1 MGKGGGGGGAP
12 TQQTAYQTNV
22 PEYAKPYVTNML
34 EATQNQLFNMDG
46 GGISGFKPYQPYSSD
61 VNNYVAGFSPMQ
73 QQAQRG
79 IAGLQMPGQFNDA
92 SNMAQQA
99 GLASLNAQYNPMSA
113 RYNQVRGAQTQAA
126 QMGNAPMSQAAT
138 GSGQDMQAA
147 TGSAQDMQA
156 AQMGGSPQA
165 QAAAMQAA
173 QMGNS
178 PQSQAAAM
186 QAAQMGNS
194 PQAQAAAMQAA
205 QLGNTPLAQA
215 AQFGGPRDV
224 NAQNVGTQDYTG
236 QNVSNYMN
244 PYLKGALDPQLA
256 EVQRQYDITGA
267 QQQSGATKS
276 GAFGGSREAL
286 MAAENQRN
294 AGLAKNQI
302 IGQGYNQAFNN
313 AQQQFNAQ
321 QQASL
326 QAQQANQGANLQ
338 AGISNQNMG
347 YNTGL
352 QNAQLQQQANLA
364 NQGLMGQYGLQQG
377 QFGQAANQANQQ
389 AQMQANLANQSLAGQ
404 YGLQQGQ
411 FGQAANQANQQAQ
424 QQTNLA
430 NQALAGQ
437 YGMQQGQ
444 FGQAANQFNA
454 GNQQQANLANQ
465 AMAGQYGMQQ
475 GQFNQ
480 AANQANQAARN
491 QFGLSNLANQQT
503 ANQANQAAQNQFG
516 MANLSNRQQSGL
528 ANQALMG
535 QYGMQQGQFN
545 QAANL
550 ANQQSRNQA
559 NLANQQAQL
568 QAQQQNIGQQQFGAN
583 YRMQGLGQAGQM
595 AGQLAGIGGQQ
606 LQAQQ
611 GIYGMQNQI
620 GAQQQAQEQ
629 AKINQAIQDYAT
641 QQQYPMMQ
649 LGLMSNMLRGLPM
662 QATNVQSYQAQAPVA
677 QQAAGLLG
685 AYNAYSGGRKA
696 GGVIKDYKKGGV
708 TRGIPGYKSGVLVG
722 LEDDIGD
729 ISQMDSYAPPMQR
742 QLPKLAQQTASPGLK
757 QMIGAQQAEDA
768 MGQQMAGVA
777 AAPTGG
783 LGMNMAEGGIVP
795 RFAGEDTSLVTEP
808 ISGVAYPYTTPE
820 EYMTRKQNLAD
831 TRLKDIEERLSPEEK
846 AFRERTAERLSGLDL
861 KKNKAERMNAAL
873 AFLEAGSTVGG
884 LGTAAIAGSKKYM
897 LGQADIEKNYTDM
910 QDNLMKSAAEQK
922 VALRKDAAGD
932 AAGALAASEKA
943 AEFSQKAKKD
953 QNDADFAEKRLK
965 SEEAM
970 AEARNRASIRAAEI
984 GATIKPTEAE
994 RLRKDV
1000 DAANKAD
1007 PTGQKAAE
1015 IIRVAELVNKTLSQ
1029 KDESITGQA
1038 LKAAAIE
1045 YNKFVNDLAYNPTT
1059 AVLAQQAAKGDPAA
1073 IAKIEDIK
1081 KRKEIEIYR
1090 SYQATPN
1097 ATASAPPPPNKGK
1110 VDSNNPLLGGK
1121 S

>member
-1 MGKGGGGGGAP
+1 MGKGGGGNAAP
-12 TQQTAYQTNV
+12 TQQTSYNTNV
-22 PEYAKPYVTNML
+22 PEYAKPYVSNML
-34 EATQNQLFNMDG
+34 EATQKQLFNTTPG
-46 GGISGFKPYQPYSSD
+46 PEGSTQITGFKPYTPYSSD

-79 IAGLQMPGQFNDA
+79 IAGLQVPGQFADA

-99 GLASLNAQYNPMSA
+99 GLGSLNAQYNPMSA

-126 QMGNAPMSQAAT
+126 QMGNAPMSQAAM

-156 AQMGGSPQA
+156 AQMGG
-165 QAAAMQAA
+165 
-173 QMGNS
+173 
-178 PQSQAAAM
+178 
-186 QAAQMGNS
+186 S

-276 GAFGGSREAL
+276 GAFGGRREAL

-294 AGLAKNQI
+294 AGIAKNQI

-338 AGISNQNMG
+338 AGLANQNMG
-347 YNTGL
+347 YNTGV

-389 AQMQANLANQSLAGQ
+389 
-404 YGLQQGQ
+404 
-411 FGQAANQANQQAQ
+411 
-424 QQTNLA
+424 T
-430 NQALAGQ
+430 
-437 YGMQQGQ
+437 
-444 FGQAANQFNA
+444 
-454 GNQQQANLANQ
+454 QQQANLANQ

-491 QFGLSNLANQQT
+491 QFGLSNLANQQA

-535 QYGMQQGQFN
+535 QYGMQQGQFG

-606 LQAQQ
+606 LGAQQ
-611 GIYGMQNQI
+611 GIYGLQSQI
-620 GAQQQAQEQ
+620 GGQQQAQEQ
-629 AKINQAIQDYAT
+629 QKINQAIQDYAT

-662 QATNVQSYQAQAPVA
+662 QSTNVQSYQAQAPLA
-677 QQAAGLLG
+677 QQTAGLLG

-696 GGVIKDYKKGGV
+696 GGVIKDYKEGGV

-783 LGMNMAEGGIVP
+783 LGMNMATGGIVP
-795 RFAGEDTSLVTEP
+795 RFAGENTSLVTEP

-922 VALRKDAAGD
+922 AAMRKDAAGD
-932 AAGALAASEKA
+932 AAGALTSSEKA

-953 QNDADFAEKRLK
+953 QDEAEFAKTKLTSEENRDRLK
-965 SEEAM
+965 RENELKIAQIREVVKPSDLERHLNAIKGKTPEEVKIYLDTVQKVT
-970 AEARNRASIRAAEI
+970 N
-984 GATIKPTEAE
+984 ATT
-994 RLRKDV
+994 V
-1000 DAANKAD
+1000 
-1007 PTGQKAAE
+1007 
-1015 IIRVAELVNKTLSQ
+1015 
-1029 KDESITGQA
+1029 KDETSVLTAKTNLI
-1038 LKAAAIE
+1038 KAVEGNIYFNNN
-1045 YNKFVNDLAYNPTT
+1045 YNK
-1059 AVLAQQAAKGDPAA
+1059 VLKEQGLPAAKAYRQDYINDRLKEQGLPSLLAESAAPPPPAGPPPAA
-1073 IAKIEDIK
+1073 IAALK
-1081 KRKEIEIYR
+1081 KD
-1090 SYQATPN
+1090 PN
-1097 ATASAPPPPNKGK
+1097 LAAQFEAKYPGLKAK
-1110 VDSNNPLLGGK
+1110 DYLK
-1121 S
+1121 